1 MIVQSIKA
9 FAHGLAAL
17 AVALVLGG
25 GTAQAEW
32 PEKPVRII
40 VPFAAGSTPDAVA
53 RVMAEGL
60 QAEIPGSTFVVEN
73 KPGAS
78 GNLGTEAVAKAD
90 PDGATMGLS
99 IGGPLAINTLL
110 FANLKYDPRKEIA
123 AVSQLVTQASIL
135 AVHKS
140 VGVKTVAELVTA
152 LKADPQKF
160 TYGSIGAGSLSH
172 LAMEAIAQKAGVKL
186 VHLPMQGS
194 PAAMTALLRG
204 DVQVACLPSIAV
216 SQHANSGDIVILA
229 VTTPERSPFLPAVPT
244 LKESGIAVEAD
255 AWNGFIAPAGVAP
268 DVLARMHA
276 MTVKVLSHPEVRGKL
291 EAQQMVPVGSS
302 PAQFRALIDAEI
314 ARWAP
319 VIQAAGIKIN

>member
-1 MIVQSIKA
+1 MRR
-9 FAHGLAAL
+9 LMLLAL
-17 AVALVLGG
+17 AVLFAGG
-25 GTAQAEW
+25 PARAEW
-32 PEKPVRII
+32 PSKPVRII

-53 RVMAEGL
+53 RVMAEGF
-60 QAEIPGSTFVVEN
+60 QAEMPGSAFVVEN

-78 GNLGTEAVAKAD
+78 GNLGTEAVAKAE

-110 FANLKYDPRKEIA
+110 FSNLKYDPAREIA

-140 VGVKTVAELVTA
+140 VGVKTVGELVAA
-152 LKADPQKF
+152 LKAEPQKYTF
-160 TYGSIGAGSLSH
+160 GSIGVGSLSH
-172 LAMEAIAQKAGVKL
+172 LAMEAISQKAGVKL

-204 DVQVACLPSIAV
+204 DVQLACLPSIAV
-216 SQHANSGDIVILA
+216 SQHAGSGDIVILA
-229 VTTPERSPFLPAVPT
+229 VTTPERSPFLPQVPT
-244 LKESGIAVEAD
+244 LKESGIGVEAD

-268 DVLARMHA
+268 DVVARMSAMTAKVLAR
-276 MTVKVLSHPEVRGKL
+276 PEVRAKL
-291 EAQQMVPVGSS
+291 AAQQMVPVGST

-319 VIQAAGIKIN
+319 VIRAAGIKIN

>member
-1 MIVQSIKA
+1 MRWV
-9 FAHGLAAL
+9 LTAL
-17 AVALVLGG
+17 ALLLAPSVAS
-25 GTAQAEW
+25 AQTPAAW
-32 PEKPVRII
+32 PTKPVRII
-40 VPFAAGSTPDAVA
+40 VPFGAGSTPDAVA
-53 RVMAEGL
+53 RLMAEGF
-60 QAEIPGSTFVVEN
+60 QAEMPGAVFVVEN
-73 KPGAS
+73 KAGAS
-78 GNLGTEAVAKAD
+78 GNLGTEAVAKAE
-90 PDGATMGLS
+90 PDGATIGLS

-110 FANLKYDPRKEIA
+110 FSTLKYDPAKDIV

-140 VGVKTVAELVTA
+140 VGARTVAELVSA

-160 TYGSIGAGSLSH
+160 TFGSIGAGSLSH

-216 SQHANSGDIVILA
+216 SPHAGSGDITLLA
-229 VTTPERSPFLPAVPT
+229 VSTPERSPYLRELPT

-255 AWNGFIAPAGVAP
+255 AWLGLIAPAGLAP
-268 DVLARMHA
+268 EILAKLHA
-276 MTVKVLSHPEVRGKL
+276 MTVKVLARPEVRAKL

-302 PAQFRALIDAEI
+302 PAQFRALIDAEVS
-314 ARWAP
+314 RWAP
-319 VIQAAGIKIN
+319 VIQAGGIKIN